1 MSPFQ
6 VALKLKL
13 KLTQKLVP
21 TGNYEADANDPVLG
35 AGVPE
40 GLQLERIV
48 RLVARKGSII
58 EVAGNSTGVN
68 NKPYPL
74 SLSNTVW
81 R

>member
-40 GLQLERIV
+40 GSMLLLNAPRD
-48 RLVARKGSII
+48 
-58 EVAGNSTGVN
+58 
-68 NKPYPL
+68 
-74 SLSNTVW
+74 LSNMGLGW
-81 R
+81 